1 MGLPRHRL
9 YRLSLALAWEF
20 ALDIRIKGGGVQLF
34 QRVRDFVGLRCH
46 IEQGRALWG
55 NPLAEGSM
63 KRKQPKN
70 HRTLEPSAEAA
81 AGSWLRLAAFSCLA
95 AGRAAD
101 FAKTGQCGGTSTTV
115 SARIGDHRH
124 QKYIELRYALMQ
136 LADETFVQPRRV
148 VACRYKGSDLGGPL
162 YVEFSWPSYD
172 SCT

>member
-46 IEQGRALWG
+46 IEQGRALW
-55 NPLAEGSM
+55 
-63 KRKQPKN
+63 
-70 HRTLEPSAEAA
+70 A

-136 LADETFVQPRRV
+136 LADETLVQPRRV